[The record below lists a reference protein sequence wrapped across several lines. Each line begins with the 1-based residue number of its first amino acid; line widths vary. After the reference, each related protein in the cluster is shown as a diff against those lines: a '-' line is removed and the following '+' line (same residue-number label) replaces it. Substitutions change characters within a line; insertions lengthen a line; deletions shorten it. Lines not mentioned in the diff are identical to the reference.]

1 MLSKKF
7 QLSLQCETL
16 LPLTLRQT
24 MICVID
30 ISTTMKRIILLS
42 SIIFI
47 FCFYA
52 LAQTAEVVV
61 SGVVKDDKRNRALAN
76 VNIRV
81 VGSNVGTV
89 TNDDGVFVL
98 KVADIEKGLVASHV
112 SYDNVFVSAEQV
124 RQAGGKITIRMEEA
138 AIGLTAFG
146 IYGGD
151 PRKLVEEAID
161 KIPDNY
167 APADH
172 MFSAF
177 YRETIQKRRRYVEIT
192 EAFLDVLKTDY
203 AARTIYGDKVRLHK
217 GRRLVSQ
224 RQKDTLAIRI
234 SGGPMLSVYQDVVK
248 NGDEILSQEML
259 RCYKFS
265 MEMSTVI
272 DNRMQY
278 VVRFTPNMV
287 LDYALYEG
295 LLYIDQETL
304 SVTRAEL
311 EMDMSDKGKAINS
324 ILRKKPFG
332 LRFNPLSVTFV
343 IGYKQQGGRSYLNY
357 ICNEIRFKCDWKKR
371 LFSSTYTVKNEM
383 VMVDRTDN
391 PAEDIKSRETFKNM
405 QILSDMV
412 NAYWEP
418 DFWNEYNII
427 EPEESLESGIE
438 KLKGRIAER

>member
-1 MLSKKF
+1 
-7 QLSLQCETL
+7 
-16 LPLTLRQT
+16 

-30 ISTTMKRIILLS
+30 TYTTMKRIILLS
-42 SIIFI
+42 SIILI

-234 SGGPMLSVYQDVVK
+234 SGGPMLSVYQD
-248 NGDEILSQEML
+248 
-259 RCYKFS
+259 
-265 MEMSTVI
+265 
-272 DNRMQY
+272 
-278 VVRFTPNMV
+278 MV
-287 LDYALYEG
+287 C
-295 LLYIDQETL
+295 LLYTSPSPRDR
-304 SVTRAEL
+304 SVSR
-311 EMDMSDKGKAINS
+311 M
-324 ILRKKPFG
+324 P
-332 LRFNPLSVTFV
+332 
-343 IGYKQQGGRSYLNY
+343 
-357 ICNEIRFKCDWKKR
+357 
-371 LFSSTYTVKNEM
+371 SS
-383 VMVDRTDN
+383 
-391 PAEDIKSRETFKNM
+391 A
-405 QILSDMV
+405 
-412 NAYWEP
+412 
-418 DFWNEYNII
+418 
-427 EPEESLESGIE
+427 
-438 KLKGRIAER
+438 